1 VDPSVPD
8 RWWEPFRQVNGAG
21 VIHVDLVPHERR
33 EAAGLA
39 WLDSAERSRSE
50 RFQHAPARRRF
61 VLCRAAL
68 RSLLCTDLGCDNAQL
83 SFGTADGG
91 KPFALLDGR
100 PVDVG
105 FNVSHSG
112 RHGLI
117 ALAPGGRV
125 GGDLEERVPRH
136 DFDRLTEAVFGP
148 DERADLAAVAGDA
161 RTRLFYRLWTLKEAA
176 AKALGTGL
184 SFDVSRF
191 EIPAAIRS
199 GKSRGV
205 LRIPEI
211 SEARLRLTAIDDRRF
226 AAALAQEAH
235 ETADRGATL
244 SKQRADAAV
253 DCSEGSCALGIPLD
267 RAGSLSA
274 SQERGPT
281 MATTEERVRALVDAN
296 LDVEGRTADQPLTM
310 DLSIVDAGVSSTD
323 VVAFWRVVCEE
334 FGVDISA
341 EDFAELLTPGDLIA
355 HLDAHAG

>member
-1 VDPSVPD
+1 M
-8 RWWEPFRQVNGAG
+8 
-21 VIHVDLVPHERR
+21 
-33 EAAGLA
+33 
-39 WLDSAERSRSE
+39 
-50 RFQHAPARRRF
+50 
-61 VLCRAAL
+61 
-68 RSLLCTDLGCDNAQL
+68 
-83 SFGTADGG
+83 
-91 KPFALLDGR
+91 
-100 PVDVG
+100 
-105 FNVSHSG
+105 
-112 RHGLI
+112 I

-161 RTRLFYRLWTLKEAA
+161 RTRLFYRLRTLKEAA